1 MIYYF
6 CFTFKANNEITQT
19 LWIRYVLLKTLILV
33 YLNFVCFLNLL
44 LNV

>member
-6 CFTFKANNEITQT
+6 CFTFKTNNEITQT
-19 LWIRYVLLKTLILV
+19 LRIKYVLLKTLILV
-33 YLNFVCFLNLL
+33 YLKFVFFLNLL